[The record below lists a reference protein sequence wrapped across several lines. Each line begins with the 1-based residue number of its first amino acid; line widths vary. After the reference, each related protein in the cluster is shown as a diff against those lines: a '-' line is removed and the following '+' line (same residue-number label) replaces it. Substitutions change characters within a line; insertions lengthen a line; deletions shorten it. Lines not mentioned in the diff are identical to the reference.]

1 MSQKRRIQITIV
13 TGLLLIAGALAVAH
27 WLRAEPAAPGPASA
41 PAVRIKGW
49 QAAVL
54 GAVEG
59 LTEYLP
65 VSSTG
70 HLILTA
76 RWVGLENG
84 GGLKNEALDSFNVVI
99 QIGAV
104 LAVAVLYWR
113 RLEQVGAGLFKG
125 DPAGRRLLGLLIV
138 AFLPAAVV
146 GLALHK
152 RITEHLFF
160 PLPVVVA
167 LVAGGVVMVGVE
179 LYRRRRLPPRTTTLE
194 AMTYRQALII
204 GLAQCLA
211 LWPGTSRSMTTIVA
225 ALLVGLA
232 PVTAAEF
239 SFLLA
244 LPVLTAAAGL
254 EIVKDFDKLLL
265 HAGPGAMIVGLG
277 VSALVAVLAVEGFV
291 RWVSR
296 HGMTPF
302 GVYRIIVGL
311 VAYWVLMQ

>member
-1 MSQKRRIQITIV
+1 MPQKRRIQITIV
-13 TGLLLIAGALAVAH
+13 AGLLLIAGSLAVVH
-27 WLRAEPAAPGPASA
+27 RLRAKPAGSASA

-70 HLILTA
+70 HLILTG
-76 RWVGLENG
+76 RWIGLENG

-99 QIGAV
+99 QIGAA

-113 RLEQVGAGLFKG
+113 RLEQVGVGLFRG
-125 DPAGRRLLGLLIV
+125 DPGGRRLLGLLIV
-138 AFLPAAVV
+138 AFMPAAVV

-152 RITEHLFF
+152 RITEYLFF
-160 PLPVVVA
+160 PLPVAGA
-167 LVAGGVVMVGVE
+167 LVVGGVVMVGVE
-179 LYRRRRLPPRTTTLE
+179 LYRRRHAPRTTSLD
-194 AMTYRQALII
+194 AMTCRQALII

-225 ALLVGLA
+225 ALLVGLS
-232 PVTAAEF
+232 PLTAAEF

-254 EIVKDFDKLLL
+254 EVVKDFDKLLL
-265 HAGPGAMIVGLG
+265 YAGPGAILVGLG
-277 VSALVAVLAVEGFV
+277 VSALVAVLAVEAFV
-291 RWVSR
+291 RWVSK

-311 VAYWVLMQ
+311 VVYWVLMR

>member
-1 MSQKRRIQITIV
+1 MPQKRRIQITIV
-13 TGLLLIAGALAVAH
+13 AGLLLIAGSLAVVH
-27 WLRAEPAAPGPASA
+27 RLRAKPAGSASA

-70 HLILTA
+70 HLILTG
-76 RWVGLENG
+76 RWIGLENG

-99 QIGAV
+99 QIGAA

-113 RLEQVGAGLFKG
+113 RLEQVGVGLFRG
-125 DPAGRRLLGLLIV
+125 DPGGRRLLGLLIV
-138 AFLPAAVV
+138 AYMPAAVV

-152 RITEHLFF
+152 RITEYLFF
-160 PLPVVVA
+160 PLPVAGA
-167 LVAGGVVMVGVE
+167 LVVGGVVMVGVE
-179 LYRRRRLPPRTTTLE
+179 LYRRRHAPRTTSLD
-194 AMTYRQALII
+194 AMTCRQALII

-225 ALLVGLA
+225 ALLVGLS
-232 PVTAAEF
+232 PLTAAEF

-254 EIVKDFDKLLL
+254 EVVKDFDKLLL
-265 HAGPGAMIVGLG
+265 YAGPGAILVGLG
-277 VSALVAVLAVEGFV
+277 VSALVAVLAVEAFV
-291 RWVSR
+291 RWVSK

-311 VAYWVLMQ
+311 VVYWVLMR